1 MRLEGLASNVRFG
14 LRMIR
19 KSPGFAAVAIITL
32 ALGIGA
38 NTAIFSFV
46 DGVLLKPLPYSHPEE
61 ILQVWE
67 KPPGSDRNGISTMNF
82 LDWKNQNS
90 VFTAMAAETGGAVT
104 LSGGQEP
111 VQLRGSRVSTPY
123 FNIFGVRPVLGRT
136 FARDEDEPGKD
147 QVVVLSHRIWETRF
161 ASDPSVLGRK
171 LVLDN
176 RQCTVIGVLPAG
188 TRFDRGWQD
197 IWMPLAF
204 QKQDMTRDFHWMMS
218 WARLKPNIS
227 LTAAQRQ
234 MDGIAAHISKDFPA
248 SNKGWGVRLDRYQD
262 RVVDEHLRSSLW
274 ILLAAVGAVLLI
286 GCVNLANLLLVRA
299 SAREREVAIR
309 NAIGAKPSQLISQ
322 FLTESLLLSFFGGCA
337 GVGLAILFL
346 RMLVLSLPQYYLPA
360 EAVVSLDYRA
370 LLFTAGLILSTGV
383 LFGIAPALQAM
394 RVDPAGVMKEASRS
408 STAGASGLRLR
419 GVLIVSEVAL
429 AFMLLAG
436 AGLLIRSFYQ
446 LEQVNTGFDSTNVI
460 TMWLPMDDRQ
470 YTQGNQISEYYKE
483 ILDSVQAVPGVRDAA
498 TTSALPMQGWGY
510 GMPFQI
516 VGKPMVD
523 VSNRPGAF
531 FKMVS
536 SSYFR
541 SLGMRLRKGR
551 GLSESDTQAAAPVT
565 VINETMANKYFKN
578 EDPIGKRILIQK
590 IVPAKRELGADIPW
604 QVVGVVADE
613 KTGDLDDSSPGVY
626 VPGAQSPSVGA
637 GLVIRGSLDPN
648 RLMKSVERAVWQVN
662 KNQAL
667 TDVKTLEQQKEESL
681 GGNKLR
687 TFLLMAFAALA
698 LLLAAIGL
706 FGVISYTVTQRTH
719 ELGLRAALGA
729 PAWDLLGLVAK
740 QGLGLT
746 AVGLVIGLAGSL
758 ALTHLLK
765 SLLFEVSPR
774 DPFSLALAGIVLA
787 LVAAAATVI
796 PAARATRVDPL
807 VALRYE

>member
-1 MRLEGLASNVRFG
+1 MRVEELFSNVRFG

-19 KSPGFAAVAIITL
+19 KSPGFAIVAIMTL

-67 KPPGSDRNGISTMNF
+67 KPPGYDRNGISTMNF
-82 LDWKNQNS
+82 LDWKNQNT

-104 LSGGQEP
+104 LSGGPEP
-111 VQLRGSRVSTPY
+111 VQLRGSRVSAPY
-123 FNIFGVRPVLGRT
+123 FDIFGIRPVLGRT
-136 FARDEDEPGKD
+136 FARDEDQPGKD
-147 QVVVLSHRIWETRF
+147 QVVVLSHRIWESRF
-161 ASDPSVLGRK
+161 ANDPGVIGRR
-171 LVLDN
+171 LILDN
-176 RQCTVIGVLPAG
+176 RQCTIIGVLPAG

-204 QKQDMTRDFHWMMS
+204 RPQDMTRDFHWMTS
-218 WARLKPNIS
+218 WARLKPNVT
-227 LTAAQRQ
+227 LAAAQRQ
-234 MDGIAAHISKDFPA
+234 MEGIAARIAKDYPA
-248 SNKGWGVRLDRYQD
+248 SNKGWGVKLDRYQD

-274 ILLAAVGAVLLI
+274 ILLVAVGAVLLI

-299 SAREREVAIR
+299 SARDREVAIR
-309 NAIGAKPSQLISQ
+309 NAVGAKPFQLVSQ
-322 FLTESLLLSFFGGCA
+322 FLTESLLLAFFGGCA
-337 GVGLAILFL
+337 GVAVAIVFL
-346 RMLVLSLPQYYLPA
+346 HALVLSLPPFYLPS

-370 LLFTAGLILSTGV
+370 LIFTATLILATGV

-394 RVDPAGVMKEASRS
+394 RVDPAGALKEASRS
-408 STAGASGLRLR
+408 STASAAGLRLR

-429 AFMLLAG
+429 AFILLAG

-446 LEQVNTGFDSTNVI
+446 LEQVNPGFDATNVI
-460 TMWLPMDDRQ
+460 TMWLPMDDKQ
-470 YTQGNQISEYYKE
+470 YSQGNQISEYYKE
-483 ILDSVQAVPGVRDAA
+483 ILDSVQAVPGIRDAA
-498 TTSALPMQGWGY
+498 TTSALPLQGWGY

-516 VGKPMVD
+516 VGKPIVD

-626 VPGAQSPSVGA
+626 VPTAQSPSVGA

-648 RLMKSVERAVWQVN
+648 RLVKSVEHAVWQVN

-667 TDVKTLEQQKEESL
+667 TDVKTLEQMKEDSL
-681 GGNKLR
+681 GGNRLR
-687 TFLLMAFAALA
+687 TFLLMAFAGLA

-729 PAWDLLGLVAK
+729 SAWNLLGLVVK

-746 AVGLVIGLAGSL
+746 ALGLVIGLAGSL

-774 DPFSLALAGIVLA
+774 DPFSLGLAALVLA
-787 LVAAAATVI
+787 LVAAVASII